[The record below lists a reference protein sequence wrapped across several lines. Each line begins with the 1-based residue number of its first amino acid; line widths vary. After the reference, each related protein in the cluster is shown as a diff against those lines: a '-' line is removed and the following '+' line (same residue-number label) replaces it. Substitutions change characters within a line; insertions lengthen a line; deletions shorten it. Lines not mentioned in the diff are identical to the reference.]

1 MKITDNIS
9 EEYLDK
15 IISVAYGDAG
25 FIDEI
30 KIYLDSKKYP
40 EVKKILEEYR
50 ATAKEVNSL
59 SQEEYRGRIPI
70 NRPEVNNWLLSY
82 INIFIRKPVLSAAMA
97 LMITAGVAGYF
108 IIDHNSNYMNG
119 YSKTEM
125 ITAEKQAKESF
136 AIVASIMNRT
146 KDKLENDVF
155 GNKINKPIKESLT
168 VVNTYL

>member
-1 MKITDNIS
+1 
-9 EEYLDK
+9 
-15 IISVAYGDAG
+15 
-25 FIDEI
+25 
-30 KIYLDSKKYP
+30 
-40 EVKKILEEYR
+40 
-50 ATAKEVNSL
+50 
-59 SQEEYRGRIPI
+59 
-70 NRPEVNNWLLSY
+70 
-82 INIFIRKPVLSAAMA
+82 
-97 LMITAGVAGYF
+97 MITAGVAGYY

-125 ITAEKQAKESF
+125 IPAEKQAKESF